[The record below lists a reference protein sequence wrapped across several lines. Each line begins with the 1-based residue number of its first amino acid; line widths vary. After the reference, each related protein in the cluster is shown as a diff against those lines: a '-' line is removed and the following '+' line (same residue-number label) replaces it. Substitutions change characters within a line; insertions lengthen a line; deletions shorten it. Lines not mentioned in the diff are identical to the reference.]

1 MKLELIELLSLMMPS
16 KCNWEAGPGKGISAC
31 EKCIDDGYFHAILD
45 KIFSFVRNRLQFCH
59 YEKLFICI
67 KSYEF

>member
-31 EKCIDDGYFHAILD
+31 EKCIDDGYFHGILD
-45 KIFSFVRNRLQFCH
+45 KIFSCVRNR
-59 YEKLFICI
+59 
-67 KSYEF
+67 